1 MNTHTD
7 RPARIGVLAL
17 QGGVIE
23 HRRMLESLGAAT
35 VAVRGPRDLFD
46 DDAGLD
52 GLVIPGGE
60 STALSRL
67 VDIVGLRTPLRELID
82 AGLPVLGTCAG
93 LVLLADRVEN
103 PAAGLV
109 PLGGLAVTVRRNAFG
124 PQLDSMRAVVSW
136 SAEPDQQVQQ
146 VSAAFIRAPEVV
158 HYADDVEVVSRVSP
172 GSRQDGDA
180 LQANDRVIGVRQ
192 GPILAVAFH
201 PELTGDT
208 TVHRSFLAEVSARA
222 SARA

>member
-1 MNTHTD
+1 MN
-7 RPARIGVLAL
+7 PALIGVLAL

-23 HRRMLESLGAAT
+23 HRRMLESLGADT
-35 VAVRGPRDLFD
+35 VAVRGPKDLQHP
-46 DDAGLD
+46 LD

-67 VDIVGLRTPLRELID
+67 IDIVGLRTPLRALID

-93 LVLLADRVEN
+93 LVLLADRVEK

-124 PQLDSMRAVVSW
+124 PQLDSMRAIVSW
-136 SAEPDQQVQQ
+136 TANPDQQVEQ
-146 VSAAFIRAPEVV
+146 VEAAFIRAPEVV
-158 HYADDVEVVSRVSP
+158 RYADDVEVVSRVSRLRD
-172 GSRQDGDA
+172 GSAEAD
-180 LQANDRVIGVRQ
+180 NRVIGVRQ

-208 TVHRSFLAEVSARA
+208 TVHRSFLAEVSARV